1 MSLRAW
7 CFQNWQASKAKLAS
21 MPLAQSQIEP
31 AKKLLRYFKISSYV
45 TGIFLILLMITW
57 GIRRL
62 PFLGYDLWLLGP
74 NGFITFESYGVEG
87 EGLPDVGFNLT
98 VWILIV
104 HGWLYVVYLL
114 VDFRLW
120 TIMRWSVVR
129 FLLIALGGVVPLL
142 SFITEAHYQKLARQE
157 ILDAEQKS

>member
-1 MSLRAW
+1 
-7 CFQNWQASKAKLAS
+7 
-21 MPLAQSQIEP
+21 MPLTQSQIEP

-62 PFLGYDLWLLGP
+62 PFLGFDLWLLGP
-74 NGFITFESYGVEG
+74 NGFLTFESYGVEG
-87 EGLPDVGFNLT
+87 EGLPDVGINLT

-114 VDFRLW
+114 VDFRMW
-120 TIMRWSVVR
+120 TIMRWSVIR

-142 SFITEAHYQKLARQE
+142 SFFTEAHYQKLARQE
-157 ILDAEQKS
+157 IQEAEQKP